1 MSAAPVLEIAGVV
14 KSYGALRPL
23 RLQALTLA
31 PGERVTIA
39 GLDATAA
46 ELFVNLVTGA
56 SLPEAGHIRNFGR
69 RTADITDADEWL
81 GSLDRF
87 GIVTERGVLL
97 EGATLAQNLALPF
110 SLEIDPIPAAVRQ
123 RVAALAEEC
132 GIASDWL
139 EQPAGGLPAVVK
151 ARTHLARAIALGPA
165 LLLLEHPTASLDQ
178 ADRTPFG
185 LDAAR
190 VCETRTLSAVALC
203 ADDEFGAAFAHRSL
217 TLTPA
222 TGALVAQKR
231 RWLW

>member
-1 MSAAPVLEIAGVV
+1 MSTASVLEIAGVV

-31 PGERVTIA
+31 PGERVAIA

-56 SLPEAGHIRNFGR
+56 SLPETGQIRNFGR
-69 RTADITDADEWL
+69 STADITDADEWL

-110 SLEIDPIPAAVRQ
+110 SLEIDPIPAEVRQ
-123 RVAALAEEC
+123 RVAGLAGEC

-139 EQPAGGLPAVVK
+139 EQPARGLPPVVR

-178 ADRTPFG
+178 ADRRPFG

-217 TLTPA
+217 TLEPA
-222 TGALVAQKR
+222 TGALVAQKQ
-231 RWLW
+231 RWRW

>member
-1 MSAAPVLEIAGVV
+1 MSTAPVLEIASVV

-23 RLQALTLA
+23 RLQALMLA

-46 ELFVNLVTGA
+46 ELFVSLVTGA
-56 SLPEAGHIRNFGR
+56 SLPEAGQIRTFGR
-69 RTADITDADEWL
+69 GTGEITDADEWL

-110 SLEIDPIPAAVRQ
+110 SLEIDPMPAELRQ
-123 RVAALAEEC
+123 RVEALAREC
-132 GIASDWL
+132 GIAPDWL
-139 EQPAGGLPAVVK
+139 EQPAGALPPVVK
-151 ARTHLARAIALGPA
+151 ARTHLARAIALRPA

-190 VCETRTLSAVALC
+190 ICAARALSAVALS
-203 ADDEFGAAFAHRSL
+203 ADSEFGAAFAHRSL
-217 TLTPA
+217 TLEPA
-222 TGALVAQKR
+222 TGALVARKR